1 MLVFG
6 CISAGAHAAT
16 IHWVG
21 DGADNHWSTG
31 ANWSPFDTDPTGD
44 TLHYDN
50 GTAVDVTKLSGT
62 VNAGY
67 TVTSMRL
74 NNLSAAVDTVDPLGH
89 RLYTFHVPSG
99 TMLTVSGAVSIGY
112 QFSTWTEPEIKR
124 NRYYV
129 TGLFDG
135 GGEMVIN
142 GPLTVRNAGS
152 GSPAQPA
159 TLDVSGLSKFTV
171 DTTVNIHLGGTN
183 NGRGVLILAPDN
195 LLKAANIYA
204 PGAQSWATGG
214 LMSSLFFGE
223 QNTLQADNIFVGGW
237 GLYGQMLFQSGLAN
251 PMVTIRNR
259 DGTGPANLYVGDM
272 RQNDRTVAG
281 TVDFTSGSVDAEL
294 GQLQLGI
301 ANMRATTEDWTIS
314 ATGTLNMPDG
324 TISAAEVV
332 LGRNVNGIDNPFG
345 HGILNLQGGEFI
357 AASIL
362 LGQDESTSGRTN
374 RARGTIN
381 LTGGTL
387 NAGTIQKGTG
397 DGDAVFNF
405 TGGTLHVGT
414 FGSEDKPIDLGQL
427 GGMLAPGNPIG

>member
-1 MLVFG
+1 MKHQCLLWGVLVLG

-21 DGADNHWSTG
+21 GGADNHWSTG
-31 ANWSPFDTDPTGD
+31 ANWDPFDTDPSGD
-44 TLHYDN
+44 ALHYDN
-50 GTAVDVTKLSGT
+50 GVAVNVATLSGT
-62 VNAGY
+62 VDGSYLVA
-67 TVTSMRL
+67 SMRL
-74 NNLSAAVDTVDPLGH
+74 NNLSAGTDPTPDPLGN

-99 TMLTVSGAVSIGY
+99 TTLTVSGAASIGY

-129 TGLFDG
+129 TGLFAG
-135 GGEMVIN
+135 GGEMVVN

-171 DTTVNIHLGGTN
+171 DTTGNIHLGGTN

-214 LMSSLFFGE
+214 LMSSLLLGE

-251 PMVTIRNR
+251 PTVAIRNR
-259 DGTGPANLYVGDM
+259 AGTGPANLYIGDM

-281 TVDFTSGSVDAEL
+281 TVDFTGGTVDAEL
-294 GQLQLGI
+294 DQLQLGI
-301 ANMRATTEDWTIS
+301 VHIRAAVVDRTPG
-314 ATGTLNMPDG
+314 ATGTLTM
-324 TISAAEVV
+324 SAGRIGANHVI
-332 LGRNVNGIDNPFG
+332 LGRMVNGDVNPNRLWAD
-345 HGILNLQGGEFI
+345 GILNVQGGEFG
-357 AASIL
+357 AGSIV
-362 LGQDESTSGRTN
+362 LGQDEAN
-374 RARGTIN
+374 NDRARGTIN
-381 LTGGTL
+381 FTGGTL
-387 NAGTIQKGTG
+387 SAGTIQKGVG
-397 DGDAVFNF
+397 GGEAIFNF
-405 TGGTLHVGT
+405 TGGTLHV
-414 FGSEDKPIDLGQL
+414 
-427 GGMLAPGNPIG
+427 